1 MNHFFPHAFLFVQI
15 LPALDEK
22 AGFLILVW
30 GILWN
35 SVWASLVVEPSS
47 SVAVMIFNLVKCALE
62 KERCLQLPA
71 PSLSC
76 PCPFLQH

>member
-1 MNHFFPHAFLFVQI
+1 MPFRFVQF

-22 AGFLILVW
+22 AGSLILVW

-35 SVWASLVVEPSS
+35 FAWASFAST
-47 SVAVMIFNLVKCALE
+47 SVALMIFNLINCALE

-76 PCPFLQH
+76 PCPFLQHCSLVAV